1 MTNNIMYAVPI
12 GEKIVSNSHYIYNIA
27 KYPMIGLGLIGVGY
41 YVSGVLYQHDLLIEL
56 VSKFDTNN
64 AHKLTILKHYILAKD
79 SLNISNNLMVELVSK
94 FNENTGYKLAMFKYY
109 VLAQDNFDKLYESMN
124 FEYFGKFLSNSNL
137 ALGYGAA
144 AIYSQSTDLISR
156 FLPENL
162 PFTSAKADEGASIFN
177 EIHETLEDAANI
189 FIQ

>member
-1 MTNNIMYAVPI
+1 MINDRINEVSIDEEVVNN
-12 GEKIVSNSHYIYNIA
+12 SLYIYNIV
-27 KYPMIGLGLIGVGY
+27 KYPIIGLGMVGLGY
-41 YVSGVLYQHDLLIEL
+41 YASGILYQHDLLIEL
-56 VSKFDTNN
+56 VSKFDKSSAN
-64 AHKLTILKHYILAKD
+64 KLTILKYYILTKE
-79 SLNISNNLMVELVSK
+79 SLNISNNFMVELVSK

-156 FLPENL
+156 FCQKICLSHL
-162 PFTSAKADEGASIFN
+162 QKLMKDHLFSMKYMR
-177 EIHETLEDAANI
+177 L
-189 FIQ
+189 